1 MKRLL
6 QWKRLNFLFDSWM
19 RQFRFNLDRRLIFFY
34 YFPQSSHFEN
44 GRRSGVESEVMTV
57 RELADYLKL
66 AEKTAYRL
74 AADGK
79 IPGFKVGAS
88 WRFRRS
94 EIDRWIAAQEQGRG

>member
-1 MKRLL
+1 MTGGIGPVATSTVEPFSSTIF
-6 QWKRLNFLFDSWM
+6 LNFL
-19 RQFRFNLDRRLIFFY
+19 IFE
-34 YFPQSSHFEN
+34 S
-44 GRRSGVESEVMTV
+44 GRRIGVESEVMTV